1 MNEFLIYLTY
11 FLDNL
16 HDLAS
21 GIISI
26 LIPIPYASFIT
37 YPIVFTLTLFIGLKL
52 YPRFIIALYILFL
65 YLVIRIGL
73 IDRDAGGWFVVLQLL
88 LPIVFSL
95 LIWWFYKLIMK
106 QNQKFI
112 KVTFYFFSFLMIA
125 FHGILLISHFNLQQ
139 SPKHEVTELKKP
151 NTLLLSTIK
160 KQNYTIDGKFFKSV
174 KLIVDKEVQLYENY
188 KKYEKIFE
196 EEASELP
203 TRLSKDKLINYDIYG
218 YYKPCSYAITNLNN
232 LSLELS
238 PNLNR
243 IYDSFTRLFVDN
255 YYLSLGNYYRRGS
268 CSNDV
273 YTNYLN
279 KLKGELK

>member
-125 FHGILLISHFNLQQ
+125 FHGILL
-139 SPKHEVTELKKP
+139 
-151 NTLLLSTIK
+151 
-160 KQNYTIDGKFFKSV
+160 
-174 KLIVDKEVQLYENY
+174 
-188 KKYEKIFE
+188 
-196 EEASELP
+196 
-203 TRLSKDKLINYDIYG
+203 
-218 YYKPCSYAITNLNN
+218 
-232 LSLELS
+232 
-238 PNLNR
+238 
-243 IYDSFTRLFVDN
+243 
-255 YYLSLGNYYRRGS
+255 
-268 CSNDV
+268 
-273 YTNYLN
+273 
-279 KLKGELK
+279 